1 MSGLILHA
9 LKSGPANDLEAPNI
23 TELQLLLWF
32 GGEVRDPINMQND
45 ASESHSVVT
54 DLNSLNS
61 ALATLGYSDS
71 VYRLNH
77 NHAISGF
84 PQPLSFVE
92 AVNNLV
98 CGQMVNRDEIWNSN
112 IQDPNQVMEGVPF
125 PTVNPATTLSYA
137 RNGTLDH
144 QEKLPNFG
152 HCAYPFDGSSNVVYS
167 SFETMNHGY
176 ESLPFDSSTK
186 WDLNKFVIPESFGRV
201 IGRNGVQPLN
211 PTAYSFPNEWI
222 LSQNTAATNS
232 ISRGSSRF
240 SNELSLSLAS
250 SRPST
255 VHGTSIRDQCAEQ
268 TSCSSTSL
276 SPSFDSYK
284 PLQPSP
290 LLGSR
295 LFQAMQEIL
304 AEIACYALVS
314 CSTAGVDNGGNNVQ
328 VLSSLGI
335 FPSDKWEVEA
345 KKKHMLA
352 LLQMIDE
359 QYNRCLD
366 EVHTVVSAFHA
377 VTELDPHLHARFAL
391 PTISSMYKN
400 LRERISSHILAMGTN
415 LNEGE
420 DQEKEEKSFE
430 TSFIQKQWALQQL
443 RKSDSQLWRPQRGL
457 PERSVSVLRAW
468 MFQNFLHPYPKD
480 AEKHLLAIKSGL
492 TRNQVSNWFINA
504 RVRLWKPMIEEMYA
518 EMSRRKACRNG
529 EDRTDLGNFHR
540 NQMHFDSRSRRFAM
554 D

>member
-1 MSGLILHA
+1 
-9 LKSGPANDLEAPNI
+9 
-23 TELQLLLWF
+23 
-32 GGEVRDPINMQND
+32 MQKD
-45 ASESHSVVT
+45 ASESHSIVT
-54 DLNSLNS
+54 DVNSLNS

-77 NHAISGF
+77 DHVMSGF
-84 PQPLSFVE
+84 PQPVSFVE

-98 CGQMVNRDEIWNSN
+98 CGQIVNRDEIWNLN
-112 IQDPNQVMEGVPF
+112 IQDPNQVMEGIPF
-125 PTVNPATTLSYA
+125 PTVAPVTALSSA
-137 RNGTLDH
+137 RNVTLDN

-152 HCAYPFDGSSNVVYS
+152 HCVYPFDDSSNVVYS
-167 SFETMNHGY
+167 SFEAMNHGY
-176 ESLPFDSSTK
+176 ETLPFDSSTK
-186 WDLNKFVIPESFGRV
+186 WDLNKFVTPESVGRV

-211 PTAYSFPNEWI
+211 QTENSFPNEWI
-222 LSQNTAATNS
+222 LSQNTAGTNS
-232 ISRGSSRF
+232 NSRGTSRF

-250 SRPST
+250 SQPST
-255 VHGTSIRDQCAEQ
+255 VHGTSIQDQRSEQ
-268 TSCSSTSL
+268 TSCSSNNLSL
-276 SPSFDSYK
+276 SFDSYK
-284 PLQPSP
+284 PFQPSP

-314 CSTAGVDNGGNNVQ
+314 YSTTGADNGNNIP
-328 VLSSLGI
+328 VLNSHCI
-335 FPSDKWEVEA
+335 FPSDKLEVEA

-359 QYNRCLD
+359 QYNRCMD

-377 VTELDPHLHARFAL
+377 VTELDPNLHARFAL

-400 LRERISSHILAMGTN
+400 LRARISCHILAMGTN
-415 LNEGE
+415 LNKGG

-518 EMSRRKACRNG
+518 EMSRRKARRNG
-529 EDRTDLGNFHR
+529 EEQTDHGNFHI
-540 NQMHFDSRSRRFAM
+540 NQMLHFENRRFAM

>member
-1 MSGLILHA
+1 M
-9 LKSGPANDLEAPNI
+9 
-23 TELQLLLWF
+23 
-32 GGEVRDPINMQND
+32 
-45 ASESHSVVT
+45 
-54 DLNSLNS
+54 
-61 ALATLGYSDS
+61 
-71 VYRLNH
+71 
-77 NHAISGF
+77 
-84 PQPLSFVE
+84 
-92 AVNNLV
+92 
-98 CGQMVNRDEIWNSN
+98 NRDEIWNSN
-112 IQDPNQVMEGVPF
+112 IQDPNQVMEGIPF
-125 PTVNPATTLSYA
+125 PIVNHAATLSSV

-176 ESLPFDSSTK
+176 ESLPFDCSTK
-186 WDLNKFVIPESFGRV
+186 WDLNKFVIPEYFGRV

-211 PTAYSFPNEWI
+211 PTENSFPNEWI
-222 LSQNTAATNS
+222 LLQNTAATNS
-232 ISRGSSRF
+232 NSRGTSRF
-240 SNELSLSLAS
+240 SKELSLSLAS
-250 SRPST
+250 SQPST
-255 VHGTSIRDQCAEQ
+255 VHGRSIRDQCSEQ
-268 TSCSSTSL
+268 TSCSNNNLSL
-276 SPSFDSYK
+276 SFDSYK
-284 PLQPSP
+284 QLQPSP

-304 AEIACYALVS
+304 AKIACYALVS
-314 CSTAGVDNGGNNVQ
+314 NSTAGVDNGNNVQ
-328 VLSSLGI
+328 VLSSRGI
-335 FPSDKWEVEA
+335 FPSDKWDFEA
-345 KKKHMLA
+345 NKKHMLA

-400 LRERISSHILAMGTN
+400 LRERISSYILAMGTN
-415 LNEGE
+415 LNEGKG
-420 DQEKEEKSFE
+420 QEKEEKSFK
-430 TSFIQKQWALQQL
+430 TSFIQKQWDLQQL

-529 EDRTDLGNFHR
+529 EDQTDHGSFHR
-540 NQMHFDSRSRRFAM
+540 NQMHLDSRRFAI

>member
-1 MSGLILHA
+1 
-9 LKSGPANDLEAPNI
+9 
-23 TELQLLLWF
+23 
-32 GGEVRDPINMQND
+32 MQND

-54 DLNSLNS
+54 DVNSLNS

-77 NHAISGF
+77 NRAMSGF
-84 PQPLSFVE
+84 PQPSSFVE

-98 CGQMVNRDEIWNSN
+98 RGQIANRDEISPFN
-112 IQDPNQVMEGVPF
+112 IQDPNQVMEGIPF
-125 PTVNPATTLSYA
+125 PTLTPITTLSSV
-137 RNGTLDH
+137 RNGTLDN
-144 QEKLPNFG
+144 QEKLPNSC
-152 HCAYPFDGSSNVVYS
+152 HCVYPFDDSSNMVYS
-167 SFETMNHGY
+167 SLATMNHGY
-176 ESLPFDSSTK
+176 ESLPFDSGTK
-186 WDLNKFVIPESFGRV
+186 WELNKFVSPESFGRV
-201 IGRNGVQPLN
+201 IGKNSVQPLN
-211 PTAYSFPNEWI
+211 PTENPFQDEWM
-222 LSQNTAATNS
+222 LSQNAAGTNS
-232 ISRGSSRF
+232 NSRGTSIF

-250 SRPST
+250 SQPST
-255 VHGTSIRDQCAEQ
+255 LHGTSVQDQCSEQ
-268 TSCSSTSL
+268 TSCSSNNLSL
-276 SPSFDSYK
+276 SFDSYK

-304 AEIACYALVS
+304 AEIACYALVNY
-314 CSTAGVDNGGNNVQ
+314 STAAVDNGNKVP
-328 VLSSLGI
+328 VVSSHCI
-335 FPSDKWEVEA
+335 FPSDESEVQA
-345 KKKHMLA
+345 KKKHMLT

-377 VTELDPHLHARFAL
+377 VTELDPNLHSRFAL

-400 LRERISSHILAMGTN
+400 LRERISGHILAMGTN
-415 LNEGE
+415 LNEGG
-420 DQEKEEKSFE
+420 DQEKEDKSFE

-518 EMSRRKACRNG
+518 EVSRRKTRRNG
-529 EDRTDLGNFHR
+529 EDQADHGNFHR
-540 NQMHFDSRSRRFAM
+540 NQMHFENRRFAM

>member
-1 MSGLILHA
+1 
-9 LKSGPANDLEAPNI
+9 
-23 TELQLLLWF
+23 
-32 GGEVRDPINMQND
+32 MQKD

-54 DLNSLNS
+54 DVNSLNS

-77 NHAISGF
+77 NHVMSGF
-84 PQPLSFVE
+84 PQPVSFVE

-98 CGQMVNRDEIWNSN
+98 CGQIVNRDEIWNLN
-112 IQDPNQVMEGVPF
+112 IQDPNQVMEGIPF
-125 PTVNPATTLSYA
+125 PTVAPVTALSSA
-137 RNGTLDH
+137 RNVTLDN

-152 HCAYPFDGSSNVVYS
+152 HCVYPFDDSSNVVYS
-167 SFETMNHGY
+167 SFEAMNHGY
-176 ESLPFDSSTK
+176 ETLPFDSSTK
-186 WDLNKFVIPESFGRV
+186 WDLNKFVTPESVGRV

-211 PTAYSFPNEWI
+211 QNENSFPNEWI
-222 LSQNTAATNS
+222 LSQNTAGTNS
-232 ISRGSSRF
+232 NSRGTSRF

-250 SRPST
+250 SQPST
-255 VHGTSIRDQCAEQ
+255 VHGTSIQDQCSEQ
-268 TSCSSTSL
+268 TSCSSNNLSL
-276 SPSFDSYK
+276 SFDSYK

-314 CSTAGVDNGGNNVQ
+314 YSTTGIDNGNNIP
-328 VLSSLGI
+328 VLSSHCI
-335 FPSDKWEVEA
+335 FPSDKLEVEA

-359 QYNRCLD
+359 QYNRCMD

-377 VTELDPHLHARFAL
+377 VTELDPNLHARFAL

-400 LRERISSHILAMGTN
+400 LRARISCHILAMGTN
-415 LNEGE
+415 LNEGG

-518 EMSRRKACRNG
+518 EMSRRKARRNG
-529 EDRTDLGNFHR
+529 EEQTDHGNFHI
-540 NQMHFDSRSRRFAM
+540 NQLHFENIRFAM